1 MKRIAALILA
11 ALTLTVLLTGCIHEN
26 IGVKLNE
33 DGTGSMSAAVGVEK
47 NTYDQLLGMGVDLF
61 ADSEA
66 EPGEYEYKGKTY
78 VSVARTAEYESY
90 DELKQALLDLTYES
104 DELAALTDLETD
116 EDAPMGEVEDVSVE
130 EIADVPEEETPETNE
145 ITEEAAEASAGAEKE
160 AAEAEASADRH
171 IFKEVVIE
179 KQHGFFTK
187 SVRFYAKMNPIPENP
202 EISLPEN
209 SEESAEGDLPSDA
222 ETPLSSSF
230 LVTLSVEMPYAVTG
244 AGENATVEGNK
255 AVIEINDLTAENE
268 ITVEAEKTDTG
279 KIVTLVAILILI
291 VICVFVFV
299 KLSNKG
305 QK

>member
-78 VSVARTAEYESY
+78 VSIARTAEYESY

-104 DELAALTDLETD
+104 DELAALTDLEAD
-116 EDAPMGEVEDVSVE
+116 EDAPMPEAVDVSAE
-130 EIADVPEEETPETNE
+130 EIADVPEEETPETDE
-145 ITEEAAEASAGAEKE
+145 ITEEAAEASAGAEEE
-160 AAEAEASADRH
+160 AAEAEASVDNH

-179 KQHGFFTK
+179 KQNGFFTK

-209 SEESAEGDLPSDA
+209 SDESAEGDLPSDA

-230 LVTLSVEMPYAVTG
+230 LVTFSVEMPYAVTG

-255 AVIEINDLTAENE
+255 AVIEIGDLTAENE

-291 VICVFVFV
+291 VLCVFVFV

>member
-78 VSVARTAEYESY
+78 VSIARTAEYESY

-104 DELAALTDLETD
+104 DELAALTDLEAD
-116 EDAPMGEVEDVSVE
+116 EDAPMPEDEDVSVE
-130 EIADVPEEETPETNE
+130 KIADVPEEETPETDE
-145 ITEEAAEASAGAEKE
+145 ITEEAAEASAGAEEE
-160 AAEAEASADRH
+160 AAETEASVDNH

-179 KQHGFFTK
+179 KQDGFFTK

-209 SEESAEGDLPSDA
+209 SEESAEGDLPADA

-255 AVIEINDLTAENE
+255 AVIEIGDLTAENE

>member
-61 ADSEA
+61 ADSET
-66 EPGEYEYKGKTY
+66 EPGEYEYKGY
-78 VSVARTAEYESY
+78 
-90 DELKQALLDLTYES
+90 ELKQALLDLTYES

-116 EDAPMGEVEDVSVE
+116 EDAPMSEAVDVSAE
-130 EIADVPEEETPETNE
+130 EIADVPEEETPETDE

-179 KQHGFFTK
+179 KQDGFFTK

-209 SEESAEGDLPSDA
+209 SDESAEGDLPADA

-255 AVIEINDLTAENE
+255 AVIEIGDLTAENE
-268 ITVEAEKTDTG
+268 ITVEAEKTNTG

-291 VICVFVFV
+291 VICVFVFG

>member
-78 VSVARTAEYESY
+78 VSIARTAEYESY

-116 EDAPMGEVEDVSVE
+116 EDAPMPETVDVSAE
-130 EIADVPEEETPETNE
+130 EIADVPEEETPETDE

-160 AAEAEASADRH
+160 AAEASADRH

-179 KQHGFFTK
+179 KQDGFFTK

-209 SEESAEGDLPSDA
+209 SEESAEGDLPADA

-255 AVIEINDLTAENE
+255 AVIEISDLTAENE